1 MESLAKRDV
10 LVYSCGSL
18 FTSIVPCLTLR
29 GLATAISTSPTL
41 KAKVLLRESFNRFFD
56 DLNDADCSQL
66 QQ

>member
-41 KAKVLLRESFNRFFD
+41 KAKVLLRRSIDWSFEN
-56 DLNDADCSQL
+56 LSDADGSEL
-66 QQ
+66 

>member
-41 KAKVLLRESFNRFFD
+41 KAKVLLRRSIDWSFEE
-56 DLNDADCSQL
+56 LSDADGSEL
-66 QQ
+66 